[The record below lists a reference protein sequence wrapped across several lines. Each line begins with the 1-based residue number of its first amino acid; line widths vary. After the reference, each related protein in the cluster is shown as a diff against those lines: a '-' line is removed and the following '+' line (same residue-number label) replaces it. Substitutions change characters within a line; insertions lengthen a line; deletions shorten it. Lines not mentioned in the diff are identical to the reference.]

1 MYDNIILTRG
11 DLVYVDFG
19 KQEGCLQSGTRPA
32 IIVSNNACNKY
43 SPIIHVVPLTS
54 KNKKKLPTHVEIFHT
69 SLKEISIALVEQ
81 LTPINKDQISSN
93 IGSISDFIMRKI
105 DNAIDIQFPKL
116 HTEEKTIAIDYDY
129 IEKMV
134 YLINEADEKYNKYK
148 DQYFL
153 VSKKSTEKTLEMY
166 CKNYKIDY
174 NKIGQ
179 GNLLV
184 NLVC

>member
-19 KQEGCLQSGTRPA
+19 KQEGCLQSGIRPA

-54 KNKKKLPTHVEIFHT
+54 KNKKKLPTHVEILHT

-81 LTPINKDQISSN
+81 LTSINKDQVLSN
-93 IGSISDFIMRKI
+93 IGSISNFIMNRI
-105 DNAIDIQFPKL
+105 DNAIEIQFPKL
-116 HTEEKTIAIDYDY
+116 HTEEKTIDYDY

-174 NKIGQ
+174 NKVGRRD
-179 GNLLV
+179 LLV

>member
-19 KQEGCLQSGTRPA
+19 KQEGCLQSGIRPA
-32 IIVSNNACNKY
+32 IVVSNNACNKY
-43 SPIIHVVPLTS
+43 SPIVHVVPLTS
-54 KNKKKLPTHVEIFHT
+54 KNKKKLPTHVEILHT
-69 SLKEISIALVEQ
+69 GLKEISIALVEQ
-81 LTPINKDQISSN
+81 LTSINKDQILSN
-93 IGSISDFIMRKI
+93 IGSISNFIMNRI
-105 DNAIDIQFPKL
+105 DNAIEIQFPKL
-116 HTEEKTIAIDYDY
+116 HTEEKAIDYDY

-179 GNLLV
+179 RDLLA